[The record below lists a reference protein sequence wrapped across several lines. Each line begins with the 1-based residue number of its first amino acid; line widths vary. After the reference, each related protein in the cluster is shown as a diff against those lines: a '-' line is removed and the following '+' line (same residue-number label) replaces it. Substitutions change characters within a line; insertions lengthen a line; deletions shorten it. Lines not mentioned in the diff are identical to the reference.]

1 MSHEIRT
8 PLNAIVGFS
17 NLLAGENEQSQEER
31 REFIKIINRNC
42 ELLLKLIDDILEI
55 SRIESNSLSFTSQEI
70 NLNQL
75 IDDIYI
81 TYQLMMPK
89 GVELRKDTPE
99 TPVRITTD
107 KIRLNQVISNL
118 LNNAIKFTT
127 SGYIQLG
134 YKVDESLK
142 LLYIY
147 VQDSG
152 KGIPAKEQKMI
163 FERFYKQDEFIQG
176 TGLGLSICQGIIQKL
191 GGEIRLKS
199 QEGEG
204 SLFTIVLPLTFEF
217 IEETPSTSTSP
228 TPEDSSSPADR
239 QKTILIAEDN
249 ESNYMLLKII
259 LQKHYELV
267 WVKNGKDAVGAI
279 EQQYIDLILM
289 DIKMPEMDGLEALKI
304 IRKKYRDLPIVMQ
317 TAYAFETDR
326 EEAEQAG
333 CSGFITK
340 PVSAPQLLKIVRNL
354 IGE

>member
-1 MSHEIRT
+1 M
-8 PLNAIVGFS
+8 
-17 NLLAGENEQSQEER
+17 
-31 REFIKIINRNC
+31 
-42 ELLLKLIDDILEI
+42 LKLIDDILEI

-134 YKVDESLK
+134 YKVDESQK

-199 QEGEG
+199 HEGEG
-204 SLFTIVLPLTFEF
+204 SHF
-217 IEETPSTSTSP
+217 
-228 TPEDSSSPADR
+228 
-239 QKTILIAEDN
+239 
-249 ESNYMLLKII
+249 
-259 LQKHYELV
+259 HYRFASHV
-267 WVKNGKDAVGAI
+267 
-279 EQQYIDLILM
+279 
-289 DIKMPEMDGLEALKI
+289 
-304 IRKKYRDLPIVMQ
+304 
-317 TAYAFETDR
+317 
-326 EEAEQAG
+326 
-333 CSGFITK
+333 
-340 PVSAPQLLKIVRNL
+340 
-354 IGE
+354 